1 MNSFC
6 YLITASEKSDVS
18 LHNAF
23 KICPI
28 NPPTFQKAANPVAF
42 SAGTWYNNSNKN
54 PGKIAETSRGENMKH
69 KPLPIGVEDFKRL
82 VDNGYYFID
91 KTLMIKE
98 LLENKE
104 TVNLFTRP
112 RRFGKTL
119 NMSMLQRFFEA
130 TEKSNAYLFDGL
142 KIAAYPEYMAYQGQ
156 YPVIS
161 ISLKSMKQKNF
172 TLAFETYKYLIK
184 SEYSRHKD
192 FIFSK
197 NILDEEE
204 KARYLSFIQVDA
216 TETMYNQAIGFLSNC
231 LKKAYQQNVIILIDE
246 YDVPLENAYHEGFY
260 DDMTNLI
267 RSCFESAL
275 KTNPSLE
282 FAVLTGCLR
291 VSRESIFTGLNNLK
305 TYSITKNKFSQYFG
319 FTQEEMQE
327 ILQTFSL
334 EQYAG
339 TIAKWYDGYRFGLTE
354 IYNPWSVLNCI
365 DSYLQ
370 NDMVACE
377 PYWSNT
383 SSNRIVKRLIE
394 ESNERTKSMV
404 EELINGTPIHT
415 QIFEDVTYGTIDVN
429 QDYIWSFLLFTGYL
443 KIISCE
449 TIGDETYYDMVI
461 PNVEIKS
468 IYKNTIRSWF
478 IDHLNRDSRTDILE
492 SVIHADAEKLEDLL
506 CTWLTNTISCFDEQE
521 NYYHGFVT
529 GLVSGFNGYM
539 VVSNRESG
547 NGRFDLVI
555 KQRSRWHHA
564 AILEFKVVE
573 KYNQMT
579 KACEDALR
587 QIEEKDYEASLRD
600 EQYENIAKLG
610 ICFCQKRC
618 RVKSGGVDHFE
629 Y

>member
-1 MNSFC
+1 
-6 YLITASEKSDVS
+6 
-18 LHNAF
+18 
-23 KICPI
+23 
-28 NPPTFQKAANPVAF
+28 
-42 SAGTWYNNSNKN
+42 
-54 PGKIAETSRGENMKH
+54 MKH

-82 VDNGYYFID
+82 VDNGYYFVD

-161 ISLKSMKQKNF
+161 ISLKSMKRASYQEAYFEYVKLLSDEFERHEIILQSDAVSEEDKLEFQK
-172 TLAFETYKYLIK
+172 IK
-184 SEYSRHKD
+184 KRIAEPKEYNSAVKLL
-192 FIFSK
+192 SK
-197 NILDEEE
+197 
-204 KARYLSFIQVDA
+204 
-216 TETMYNQAIGFLSNC
+216 C
-231 LKKAYQQNVIILIDE
+231 LQKVYQKNVIILIDE

-327 ILQTFSL
+327 ILQNFSL
-334 EQYAG
+334 EQYAE

-449 TIGDETYYDMVI
+449 TVGDETYYDMVI

-478 IDHLNRDSRTDILE
+478 IDHVNRDSRTDILE

-529 GLVSGFNGYM
+529 GLVSGFSGYM

-547 NGRFDLVI
+547 NGRFDLVV

-579 KACEDALR
+579 KACEDALK

-618 RVKSGGVDHFE
+618 RIKSGGVDHFE

>member
-1 MNSFC
+1 
-6 YLITASEKSDVS
+6 
-18 LHNAF
+18 
-23 KICPI
+23 
-28 NPPTFQKAANPVAF
+28 
-42 SAGTWYNNSNKN
+42 
-54 PGKIAETSRGENMKH
+54 MKH

-161 ISLKSMKQKNF
+161 ISLKSMKRASYQEAYFEYVKLLSDEFERHEIILQSDAVSEEDKLEFQK
-172 TLAFETYKYLIK
+172 IK
-184 SEYSRHKD
+184 KRIAEPKEYNSAVKLL
-192 FIFSK
+192 SK
-197 NILDEEE
+197 
-204 KARYLSFIQVDA
+204 
-216 TETMYNQAIGFLSNC
+216 C
-231 LKKAYQQNVIILIDE
+231 LQKVYQKNVIILIDE

-319 FTQEEMQE
+319 FTQAEMQE

-334 EQYAG
+334 EQYAE

-394 ESNERTKSMV
+394 EANERTKSTV

-449 TIGDETYYDMVI
+449 TVGDETYYDMVI

-478 IDHLNRDSRTDILE
+478 IDHINRDSRTDILE
-492 SVIHADAEKLEDLL
+492 SIIHADAEKLEDLL

-529 GLVSGFNGYM
+529 GLVSGFSGYM

-547 NGRFDLVI
+547 NGRFDLVV

-610 ICFCQKRC
+610 ICFCRKRC
-618 RVKSGGVDHFE
+618 RVKSGGVDHFD

>member
-1 MNSFC
+1 MPYQS
-6 YLITASEKSDVS
+6 
-18 LHNAF
+18 
-23 KICPI
+23 PI
-28 NPPTFQKAANPVAF
+28 FQKAANPVAF
-42 SAGTWYNNSNKN
+42 SAGTWYNNNNKN
-54 PGKIAETSRGENMKH
+54 SDKIAETSRGENMKH

-82 VDNGYYFID
+82 VDNEYYFVD

-142 KIAAYPEYMAYQGQ
+142 KIAAYPKYMAYQGR

-161 ISLKSMKQKNF
+161 VSLKSMKQKNF

-197 NILDEEE
+197 NVLDEEE

-319 FTQEEMQE
+319 FTQEEMKE
-327 ILQTFSL
+327 ILQAFSL

-478 IDHLNRDSRTDILE
+478 IDHINRDSRTDILE

-547 NGRFDLVI
+547 NGRFDLVV

>member
-1 MNSFC
+1 
-6 YLITASEKSDVS
+6 
-18 LHNAF
+18 
-23 KICPI
+23 
-28 NPPTFQKAANPVAF
+28 
-42 SAGTWYNNSNKN
+42 
-54 PGKIAETSRGENMKH
+54 MKH

-82 VDNGYYFID
+82 VDNGYYFVD

-161 ISLKSMKQKNF
+161 VSLKSMKQKNF

-192 FIFSK
+192 FIFSR
-197 NILDEEE
+197 NVLDEEE

-319 FTQEEMQE
+319 FTQEEMKE
-327 ILQTFSL
+327 ILQNFSL
-334 EQYAG
+334 EQYAE

-443 KIISCE
+443 KIISCK
-449 TIGDETYYDMVI
+449 TVGDETYYDMVI

-478 IDHLNRDSRTDILE
+478 IDHINRDSRTDILE

-529 GLVSGFNGYM
+529 GLVSGFSGYM
-539 VVSNRESG
+539 VVSNRESD
-547 NGRFDLVI
+547 NGRFDLVV

>member
-1 MNSFC
+1 
-6 YLITASEKSDVS
+6 
-18 LHNAF
+18 
-23 KICPI
+23 
-28 NPPTFQKAANPVAF
+28 
-42 SAGTWYNNSNKN
+42 
-54 PGKIAETSRGENMKH
+54 MKH

-82 VDNGYYFID
+82 VDNEYYFID

-161 ISLKSMKQKNF
+161 ISLKSMKQASYTDAFYMYKN
-172 TLAFETYKYLIK
+172 LIAK
-184 SEYSRHKD
+184 EYEKHK
-192 FIFSK
+192 IILES
-197 NILDEEE
+197 NQILDSE
-204 KARYLSFIQVDA
+204 KEVFQNIMEQRADQNVYLNSIR
-216 TETMYNQAIGFLSNC
+216 TLSDI
-231 LKKAYQQNVIILIDE
+231 LAKYYEKNVIILIDE

-404 EELINGTPIHT
+404 EELINGTPIQT

-478 IDHLNRDSRTDILE
+478 IDHVNRDSRTDILE

-547 NGRFDLVI
+547 NGRFDLVV

>member
-1 MNSFC
+1 MPYQS
-6 YLITASEKSDVS
+6 
-18 LHNAF
+18 
-23 KICPI
+23 
-28 NPPTFQKAANPVAF
+28 PTFKKAANPVAF
-42 SAGTWYNNSNKN
+42 SAGTWYNNNNKDS
-54 PGKIAETSRGENMKH
+54 GKIAETSRGENMKH

-82 VDNGYYFID
+82 VDNGYYFVD

-161 ISLKSMKQKNF
+161 ISLKSMKRASYQEAYFEYVKLLSDEFERHEIILQSDAVSEEDKLEFQK
-172 TLAFETYKYLIK
+172 IK
-184 SEYSRHKD
+184 KRIAEPKEYNSAVKLL
-192 FIFSK
+192 SK
-197 NILDEEE
+197 
-204 KARYLSFIQVDA
+204 
-216 TETMYNQAIGFLSNC
+216 C
-231 LKKAYQQNVIILIDE
+231 LQKVYQKNVIILIDE

-327 ILQTFSL
+327 ILQNFSL
-334 EQYAG
+334 EQYAE

-449 TIGDETYYDMVI
+449 TVGDETYYDMVI

-478 IDHLNRDSRTDILE
+478 IDHINRDSRTDILE

-529 GLVSGFNGYM
+529 GLVSGFSGYM

-547 NGRFDLVI
+547 NGRFDLVV

-618 RVKSGGVDHFE
+618 RVRSGGVDHFE

>member
-1 MNSFC
+1 M
-6 YLITASEKSDVS
+6 
-18 LHNAF
+18 
-23 KICPI
+23 
-28 NPPTFQKAANPVAF
+28 QKQ
-42 SAGTWYNNSNKN
+42 
-54 PGKIAETSRGENMKH
+54 AEVRNVKH

-82 VDNGYYFID
+82 VDNGYYFVD

-104 TVNLFTRP
+104 SVNLFTRP

-130 TEKSNAYLFDGL
+130 TENSNAYLFDGL

-161 ISLKSMKQKNF
+161 VSLKSMKQKNF

-197 NILDEEE
+197 NVLDEEE
-204 KARYLSFIQVDA
+204 KARYLSFIHVDA

-334 EQYAG
+334 EQYAE

-449 TIGDETYYDMVI
+449 TVGDETYYDMVI

-478 IDHLNRDSRTDILE
+478 IDHINRDSRTDILE

-529 GLVSGFNGYM
+529 GLVSGFSGYM

-547 NGRFDLVI
+547 NGRFDLVV

-579 KACEDALR
+579 KACEDALN

>member
-1 MNSFC
+1 MPYQS
-6 YLITASEKSDVS
+6 
-18 LHNAF
+18 
-23 KICPI
+23 
-28 NPPTFQKAANPVAF
+28 PTFKKAANPVAF
-42 SAGTWYNNSNKN
+42 SAGTWYNNNNKN

-82 VDNGYYFID
+82 VDNEYYFVD

-104 TVNLFTRP
+104 SVNLFTRP

-161 ISLKSMKQKNF
+161 ISLKSMKQASYTNAFYMYKNLIAKEYEKHKIILESNQILDSEKEVF
-172 TLAFETYKYLIK
+172 QNIMEQRADQNVYLNSIRTLSDILAKYY
-184 SEYSRHKD
+184 E
-192 FIFSK
+192 K
-197 NILDEEE
+197 NI
-204 KARYLSFIQVDA
+204 
-216 TETMYNQAIGFLSNC
+216 
-231 LKKAYQQNVIILIDE
+231 IILIDE

-319 FTQEEMQE
+319 FTQEEMKE
-327 ILQTFSL
+327 ILQAFSL

-478 IDHLNRDSRTDILE
+478 IDHVNRDSRTDILE

-579 KACEDALR
+579 KACEDALK

>member
-1 MNSFC
+1 
-6 YLITASEKSDVS
+6 
-18 LHNAF
+18 
-23 KICPI
+23 
-28 NPPTFQKAANPVAF
+28 
-42 SAGTWYNNSNKN
+42 
-54 PGKIAETSRGENMKH
+54 MKH

-82 VDNGYYFID
+82 VDNGYYFVD

-161 ISLKSMKQKNF
+161 ISLKSMKQASYTNAFYMYKN
-172 TLAFETYKYLIK
+172 LIAK
-184 SEYSRHKD
+184 EYEKHK
-192 FIFSK
+192 IILES
-197 NILDEEE
+197 NQILDSE
-204 KARYLSFIQVDA
+204 KEVFQNIMEQRADQNVYLNSIR
-216 TETMYNQAIGFLSNC
+216 TLSDI
-231 LKKAYQQNVIILIDE
+231 LAKYYEKNVIILIDE

-319 FTQEEMQE
+319 FTQAEMQE
-327 ILQTFSL
+327 ILQNFSL

-449 TIGDETYYDMVI
+449 TFGDETYYDMVI

-478 IDHLNRDSRTDILE
+478 IDHINRDSRTDILE

-529 GLVSGFNGYM
+529 GLVSGFSGYM

-547 NGRFDLVI
+547 NGRFDLVV

-579 KACEDALR
+579 KACEDALK

>member
-1 MNSFC
+1 MPYQS
-6 YLITASEKSDVS
+6 
-18 LHNAF
+18 
-23 KICPI
+23 
-28 NPPTFQKAANPVAF
+28 PTFKKAANPVAF
-42 SAGTWYNNSNKN
+42 SARTWYNNNNKDS
-54 PGKIAETSRGENMKH
+54 GKIAETSRGENMKH

-82 VDNGYYFID
+82 VDNGYYFVD

-98 LLENKE
+98 LLENKG

-161 ISLKSMKQKNF
+161 VSLKSMKQASYTNAFYMYKN
-172 TLAFETYKYLIK
+172 LIAK
-184 SEYSRHKD
+184 EYEKHK
-192 FIFSK
+192 IILES
-197 NILDEEE
+197 NQILDSE
-204 KARYLSFIQVDA
+204 KEVFQNIMEQRADQNVYLNSIR
-216 TETMYNQAIGFLSNC
+216 TLSDI
-231 LKKAYQQNVIILIDE
+231 LAKYYEKNVIILIDE

-319 FTQEEMQE
+319 FTQEEMKG

-449 TIGDETYYDMVI
+449 TVGDETYYDMVI

-478 IDHLNRDSRTDILE
+478 IDHINRDSRTDILE

-547 NGRFDLVI
+547 NGRFDLVV

-600 EQYENIAKLG
+600 ERYENIAKLG

>member
-1 MNSFC
+1 
-6 YLITASEKSDVS
+6 
-18 LHNAF
+18 
-23 KICPI
+23 
-28 NPPTFQKAANPVAF
+28 
-42 SAGTWYNNSNKN
+42 
-54 PGKIAETSRGENMKH
+54 MKH

-82 VDNGYYFID
+82 VDNEYYFVD

-161 ISLKSMKQKNF
+161 ISLKSMKRASYQEAYFEYVKLLSDEFERHEIILQSDAVSEEDKLEFQK
-172 TLAFETYKYLIK
+172 IK
-184 SEYSRHKD
+184 RRIAEPKEYNSAVKLL
-192 FIFSK
+192 SK
-197 NILDEEE
+197 
-204 KARYLSFIQVDA
+204 
-216 TETMYNQAIGFLSNC
+216 C
-231 LKKAYQQNVIILIDE
+231 LQKVYQKNVIILIDE

-319 FTQEEMQE
+319 FTQEEMKE
-327 ILQTFSL
+327 ILQAFSL
-334 EQYAG
+334 EQYAE

-383 SSNRIVKRLIE
+383 SSNQIVKRLIE

-478 IDHLNRDSRTDILE
+478 IDHINRDSRTDILE

-547 NGRFDLVI
+547 NGRFDLVV

-618 RVKSGGVDHFE
+618 RVKSGGVDHFD

>member
-1 MNSFC
+1 
-6 YLITASEKSDVS
+6 
-18 LHNAF
+18 
-23 KICPI
+23 
-28 NPPTFQKAANPVAF
+28 
-42 SAGTWYNNSNKN
+42 
-54 PGKIAETSRGENMKH
+54 MKH

-82 VDNGYYFID
+82 VDNEYYFID

-104 TVNLFTRP
+104 SVNLFTRP

-142 KIAAYPEYMAYQGQ
+142 KIAAYPKYMAYQGR

-161 ISLKSMKQKNF
+161 VSLKSMKQKNF

-197 NILDEEE
+197 NVLDEEE

-305 TYSITKNKFSQYFG
+305 TNSITKNKFSQYFG

-339 TIAKWYDGYRFGLTE
+339 TIEKWYDGYRFGLTE

-449 TIGDETYYDMVI
+449 TVGDETYYDMVI

-478 IDHLNRDSRTDILE
+478 IDHINRDSRTDILE

-529 GLVSGFNGYM
+529 GLVSGFSGYM

-547 NGRFDLVI
+547 NGRFDLVV

>member
-1 MNSFC
+1 M
-6 YLITASEKSDVS
+6 
-18 LHNAF
+18 
-23 KICPI
+23 
-28 NPPTFQKAANPVAF
+28 NPVAF
-42 SAGTWYNNSNKN
+42 SAGTWYNNNNKDS
-54 PGKIAETSRGENMKH
+54 GKIAETSRGENMKH

-82 VDNGYYFID
+82 VDNGYYFVD

-104 TVNLFTRP
+104 AVNLFTRP

-161 ISLKSMKQKNF
+161 ISLKSMKRASYQEAYFEYVKLLSDEFERHETILQSDAVSEEDKLEFQK
-172 TLAFETYKYLIK
+172 IK
-184 SEYSRHKD
+184 KRIAEPKEYNSAVKLL
-192 FIFSK
+192 SK
-197 NILDEEE
+197 
-204 KARYLSFIQVDA
+204 
-216 TETMYNQAIGFLSNC
+216 C
-231 LKKAYQQNVIILIDE
+231 LQKVCQKNVIILIDE

-305 TYSITKNKFSQYFG
+305 TYSITKNKFSRYFG
-319 FTQEEMQE
+319 FTQEEMKE

-449 TIGDETYYDMVI
+449 TVGDETYYDMVI

-478 IDHLNRDSRTDILE
+478 IDHINRDSRTDILE

-529 GLVSGFNGYM
+529 GLVSGFSGYM

-547 NGRFDLVI
+547 NGRFDLVV

-579 KACEDALR
+579 KACEDALK

>member
-1 MNSFC
+1 M
-6 YLITASEKSDVS
+6 LEI
-18 LHNAF
+18 
-23 KICPI
+23 I
-28 NPPTFQKAANPVAF
+28 NPPHSKKPQIQLLFPQEHGIITITRIPVKLQKQ
-42 SAGTWYNNSNKN
+42 
-54 PGKIAETSRGENMKH
+54 AEVRNVKH

-130 TEKSNAYLFDGL
+130 TEKSNAYLFGDL

-161 ISLKSMKQKNF
+161 ISLKSMKQASYTNAFYMYKN
-172 TLAFETYKYLIK
+172 LIAK
-184 SEYSRHKD
+184 EYEKHK
-192 FIFSK
+192 IILES
-197 NILDEEE
+197 NQILDSE
-204 KARYLSFIQVDA
+204 KEVFQNIMEQRADQNVYLNSIR
-216 TETMYNQAIGFLSNC
+216 TLSDI
-231 LKKAYQQNVIILIDE
+231 LAKYYKKNVIILIDE
-246 YDVPLENAYHEGFY
+246 YDIPLENAYHEGFY

-319 FTQEEMQE
+319 FTQEEMKG

-478 IDHLNRDSRTDILE
+478 IDHVNRDSRTDILE

-529 GLVSGFNGYM
+529 GLVSGFSGYM

-579 KACEDALR
+579 KACEDALK

>member
-1 MNSFC
+1 
-6 YLITASEKSDVS
+6 
-18 LHNAF
+18 
-23 KICPI
+23 
-28 NPPTFQKAANPVAF
+28 
-42 SAGTWYNNSNKN
+42 
-54 PGKIAETSRGENMKH
+54 MKH

-82 VDNGYYFID
+82 VDNEYYFVD

-142 KIAAYPEYMAYQGQ
+142 KIAAYPEYMTYQGQ

-161 ISLKSMKQKNF
+161 ISLKSMKRASYQEAYFEYVKLLSDEFERHETILQSDLVSEEDKLEFQK
-172 TLAFETYKYLIK
+172 IK
-184 SEYSRHKD
+184 RRIAEPKEYNSAVKLL
-192 FIFSK
+192 SK
-197 NILDEEE
+197 
-204 KARYLSFIQVDA
+204 
-216 TETMYNQAIGFLSNC
+216 C
-231 LKKAYQQNVIILIDE
+231 LQKVYQKNVIILIDE

-319 FTQEEMQE
+319 FTQGEMKE

-383 SSNRIVKRLIE
+383 SSNRIVRRLIE

-478 IDHLNRDSRTDILE
+478 IDHVNRDSRTDILE

-547 NGRFDLVI
+547 NGRFDLVV

-579 KACEDALR
+579 KACEDALK

-618 RVKSGGVDHFE
+618 RVKSGGVDHFD

>member
-1 MNSFC
+1 
-6 YLITASEKSDVS
+6 
-18 LHNAF
+18 
-23 KICPI
+23 
-28 NPPTFQKAANPVAF
+28 
-42 SAGTWYNNSNKN
+42 
-54 PGKIAETSRGENMKH
+54 MKH

-82 VDNGYYFID
+82 VDNEYYFID

-161 ISLKSMKQKNF
+161 ISLKSMKRASYQEAYFEYVKLLSDEFERHEIILQSDAVSEEDKLEFQK
-172 TLAFETYKYLIK
+172 IK
-184 SEYSRHKD
+184 KRIAEPKEYNSAVKLL
-192 FIFSK
+192 SK
-197 NILDEEE
+197 
-204 KARYLSFIQVDA
+204 
-216 TETMYNQAIGFLSNC
+216 C
-231 LKKAYQQNVIILIDE
+231 LQKVYQKNVIILIDE

-449 TIGDETYYDMVI
+449 TVGDETYYDMVI

-478 IDHLNRDSRTDILE
+478 IDHINRDNRTDILE

-547 NGRFDLVI
+547 NGRFDLVV

-618 RVKSGGVDHFE
+618 RVKSGGVDHFD

>member
-1 MNSFC
+1 
-6 YLITASEKSDVS
+6 
-18 LHNAF
+18 
-23 KICPI
+23 
-28 NPPTFQKAANPVAF
+28 
-42 SAGTWYNNSNKN
+42 
-54 PGKIAETSRGENMKH
+54 MKH

-82 VDNGYYFID
+82 VDNGYYFVD

-142 KIAAYPEYMAYQGQ
+142 KIAAYPEYMVYQGQ

-161 ISLKSMKQKNF
+161 ISLKSMKRASYQEAYFEYVKLLSDEFERHETILQSDAVSEEDKLEFQK
-172 TLAFETYKYLIK
+172 IK
-184 SEYSRHKD
+184 RRIAEPKEYNSAVKLL
-192 FIFSK
+192 SK
-197 NILDEEE
+197 
-204 KARYLSFIQVDA
+204 
-216 TETMYNQAIGFLSNC
+216 C
-231 LKKAYQQNVIILIDE
+231 LQKVYQKNVIILIDE

-319 FTQEEMQE
+319 FTQEEMKE
-327 ILQTFSL
+327 ILQAFSL

-339 TIAKWYDGYRFGLTE
+339 TIANWYDGYRFGLTE

-478 IDHLNRDSRTDILE
+478 IDHVNRDSRTDILE

-529 GLVSGFNGYM
+529 GLVSGFSGYM

-573 KYNQMT
+573 KYNQMI

-618 RVKSGGVDHFE
+618 RVKSGGVDHFD

>member
-1 MNSFC
+1 MP
-6 YLITASEKSDVS
+6 YL
-18 LHNAF
+18 F
-23 KICPI
+23 
-28 NPPTFQKAANPVAF
+28 PPTFKKAANPVAF
-42 SAGTWYNNSNKN
+42 SAGTWYNNNNKN

-82 VDNGYYFID
+82 VDNGYYFVD

-130 TEKSNAYLFDGL
+130 TEKSNAYLFDSL
-142 KIAAYPEYMAYQGQ
+142 KIAAYPEYMAYQGK

-161 ISLKSMKQKNF
+161 VSLKSMKQASYTDAFYMYKN
-172 TLAFETYKYLIK
+172 LIAK
-184 SEYSRHKD
+184 EYEKHK
-192 FIFSK
+192 IILES
-197 NILDEEE
+197 NQILDSE
-204 KARYLSFIQVDA
+204 KEIFRNIMEQRADQNVYLNSIR
-216 TETMYNQAIGFLSNC
+216 TLSDI
-231 LKKAYQQNVIILIDE
+231 LAKYYKKNVIILIDE

-319 FTQEEMQE
+319 FTQEEMKG

-334 EQYAG
+334 EQYAE

-449 TIGDETYYDMVI
+449 TVGDETYYDMVI

-478 IDHLNRDSRTDILE
+478 IDHINRDSRTDILE

-529 GLVSGFNGYM
+529 GLVSGFSGYM

-547 NGRFDLVI
+547 NGRFDLVV

-618 RVKSGGVDHFE
+618 RVKSGGVDHFD

>member
-1 MNSFC
+1 
-6 YLITASEKSDVS
+6 
-18 LHNAF
+18 
-23 KICPI
+23 
-28 NPPTFQKAANPVAF
+28 
-42 SAGTWYNNSNKN
+42 
-54 PGKIAETSRGENMKH
+54 MKH

-82 VDNGYYFID
+82 VDNEYYFVD

-161 ISLKSMKQKNF
+161 ISLKSMKRASYQEAYFEYVKLLSDEFERHETILQSDAVSEEDKLEFQK
-172 TLAFETYKYLIK
+172 IK
-184 SEYSRHKD
+184 KRIAEPKEYNSAVKLL
-192 FIFSK
+192 SK
-197 NILDEEE
+197 
-204 KARYLSFIQVDA
+204 
-216 TETMYNQAIGFLSNC
+216 C
-231 LKKAYQQNVIILIDE
+231 LQKVYQKNVIILIDE

-327 ILQTFSL
+327 ILQNFSL
-334 EQYAG
+334 EQYAE

-478 IDHLNRDSRTDILE
+478 IDHLNRDSRTEILE

-529 GLVSGFNGYM
+529 GLVSGFSGYM

-547 NGRFDLVI
+547 NGRFDLVV

-579 KACEDALR
+579 KACEDALK

-618 RVKSGGVDHFE
+618 RVKSGGVDHFD

>member
-1 MNSFC
+1 MPYQS
-6 YLITASEKSDVS
+6 
-18 LHNAF
+18 
-23 KICPI
+23 
-28 NPPTFQKAANPVAF
+28 PTFKKAANPVAF
-42 SAGTWYNNSNKN
+42 SAGTWYNNNNKDS
-54 PGKIAETSRGENMKH
+54 GKIAETSRGENMKH

-82 VDNGYYFID
+82 VDNGYYFVD

-130 TEKSNAYLFDGL
+130 TEKSNVYLFDGL

-161 ISLKSMKQKNF
+161 VSLKSMKQASYTDAFYMYKN
-172 TLAFETYKYLIK
+172 LIAK
-184 SEYSRHKD
+184 EYEKHK
-192 FIFSK
+192 IILES
-197 NILDEEE
+197 NQILDSE
-204 KARYLSFIQVDA
+204 KEVFQNIMEQRADQNVYLNSIR
-216 TETMYNQAIGFLSNC
+216 TLSDI
-231 LKKAYQQNVIILIDE
+231 LAKYYEKNVIILIDE

-327 ILQTFSL
+327 ILQNFSL
-334 EQYAG
+334 EQYAE

-449 TIGDETYYDMVI
+449 TVGDETYYDMVI

-478 IDHLNRDSRTDILE
+478 IDHINRDSRTDILE

-529 GLVSGFNGYM
+529 GLVSGFSGYM

-547 NGRFDLVI
+547 NGRFDLVV

-618 RVKSGGVDHFE
+618 RVRSGGVDHFE

>member
-1 MNSFC
+1 
-6 YLITASEKSDVS
+6 
-18 LHNAF
+18 
-23 KICPI
+23 
-28 NPPTFQKAANPVAF
+28 
-42 SAGTWYNNSNKN
+42 
-54 PGKIAETSRGENMKH
+54 MKH

-82 VDNGYYFID
+82 VDNGYYFVD

-104 TVNLFTRP
+104 SVNLFTRP

-161 ISLKSMKQKNF
+161 ISLKSMKQASYTNAFYMYKN
-172 TLAFETYKYLIK
+172 LIAK
-184 SEYSRHKD
+184 EYEKHK
-192 FIFSK
+192 IILES
-197 NILDEEE
+197 NQILDSE
-204 KARYLSFIQVDA
+204 KEVFQNIMEQRADQNVYLNSIR
-216 TETMYNQAIGFLSNC
+216 TLSDI
-231 LKKAYQQNVIILIDE
+231 LAKYYEKNVIILIDE

-449 TIGDETYYDMVI
+449 TVGDETYYDMVI

-478 IDHLNRDSRTDILE
+478 IDHINRDSRTDILE

-547 NGRFDLVI
+547 NGRFDLVV

>member
-1 MNSFC
+1 
-6 YLITASEKSDVS
+6 
-18 LHNAF
+18 
-23 KICPI
+23 
-28 NPPTFQKAANPVAF
+28 
-42 SAGTWYNNSNKN
+42 
-54 PGKIAETSRGENMKH
+54 MKH

-82 VDNGYYFID
+82 VDNGYYFVD

-104 TVNLFTRP
+104 SVNLFTRP

-130 TEKSNAYLFDGL
+130 TENSNAYLFDGL

-161 ISLKSMKQKNF
+161 VSLKSMKQKNF

-197 NILDEEE
+197 NVLDEEE
-204 KARYLSFIQVDA
+204 KARYLSFIHVDA

-334 EQYAG
+334 EQYAE
-339 TIAKWYDGYRFGLTE
+339 TIAQWYDGYRFGLTE

-449 TIGDETYYDMVI
+449 TVGDETYYDMVI

-478 IDHLNRDSRTDILE
+478 IDHINRDSRTDILE

-547 NGRFDLVI
+547 NGRFDLVV

>member
-1 MNSFC
+1 MPYQS
-6 YLITASEKSDVS
+6 
-18 LHNAF
+18 
-23 KICPI
+23 
-28 NPPTFQKAANPVAF
+28 PTFKKAANPVAF
-42 SAGTWYNNSNKN
+42 SAGTWYNNNNKN

-82 VDNGYYFID
+82 VDNGYYFVD

-161 ISLKSMKQKNF
+161 ISLKSMKQASYTDAFYMYKNLIAKEYEKHKIILESNQILESEKEIF
-172 TLAFETYKYLIK
+172 RNIMEQRADQNVYLNSIRTLSDILAKY
-184 SEYSRHKD
+184 Y
-192 FIFSK
+192 
-197 NILDEEE
+197 E
-204 KARYLSFIQVDA
+204 K
-216 TETMYNQAIGFLSNC
+216 
-231 LKKAYQQNVIILIDE
+231 NVIILIDE

-260 DDMTNLI
+260 DDMTHLI

-319 FTQEEMQE
+319 FTQEEMKE

-478 IDHLNRDSRTDILE
+478 IDHINRDSRTDILE

-547 NGRFDLVI
+547 NGRFDLVV

-579 KACEDALR
+579 KACEDALK

>member
-1 MNSFC
+1 
-6 YLITASEKSDVS
+6 
-18 LHNAF
+18 
-23 KICPI
+23 
-28 NPPTFQKAANPVAF
+28 
-42 SAGTWYNNSNKN
+42 
-54 PGKIAETSRGENMKH
+54 MKH

-82 VDNGYYFID
+82 VDNGYYFVD

-156 YPVIS
+156 YPVIG
-161 ISLKSMKQKNF
+161 ISLKSMKQASYTDAFYMYKN
-172 TLAFETYKYLIK
+172 LIAK
-184 SEYSRHKD
+184 EYEKHK
-192 FIFSK
+192 IILESNK
-197 NILDEEE
+197 ILDSE
-204 KARYLSFIQVDA
+204 KEVFQNIMEQRADQNVYLNSIR
-216 TETMYNQAIGFLSNC
+216 TLSDI
-231 LKKAYQQNVIILIDE
+231 LAKYYEKNVIILIDE

-319 FTQEEMQE
+319 FTQAEMQE

-449 TIGDETYYDMVI
+449 TVGDETYYDMVI

-478 IDHLNRDSRTDILE
+478 IDHVNRDSRTDILE

-529 GLVSGFNGYM
+529 GLVSGFSGYM

-547 NGRFDLVI
+547 NGRFDLVV

>member
-1 MNSFC
+1 MPYQS
-6 YLITASEKSDVS
+6 
-18 LHNAF
+18 
-23 KICPI
+23 
-28 NPPTFQKAANPVAF
+28 PTFKKAANPVAF
-42 SAGTWYNNSNKN
+42 SAGTWYNNNNKN
-54 PGKIAETSRGENMKH
+54 PGKITETSRGENMKH

-82 VDNGYYFID
+82 VDNGYYFVD

-161 ISLKSMKQKNF
+161 ISLKSMKQASYTDAFYMYKN
-172 TLAFETYKYLIK
+172 LIAK
-184 SEYSRHKD
+184 EYEKHK
-192 FIFSK
+192 IILESNK
-197 NILDEEE
+197 ILDSE
-204 KARYLSFIQVDA
+204 KEVFQNIMEQRADQNVYLNSIR
-216 TETMYNQAIGFLSNC
+216 TLSDI
-231 LKKAYQQNVIILIDE
+231 LAKYYEKNVIILIDE

-275 KTNPSLE
+275 KTNPLLE

-319 FTQEEMQE
+319 FTQAEMQE

-334 EQYAG
+334 EHYAG

-449 TIGDETYYDMVI
+449 TVGDETYYDMVI

-478 IDHLNRDSRTDILE
+478 IDHINRDSRTDILE

-547 NGRFDLVI
+547 NGRFDLVV

>member
-1 MNSFC
+1 
-6 YLITASEKSDVS
+6 
-18 LHNAF
+18 
-23 KICPI
+23 
-28 NPPTFQKAANPVAF
+28 
-42 SAGTWYNNSNKN
+42 
-54 PGKIAETSRGENMKH
+54 MKH

-161 ISLKSMKQKNF
+161 ISLKSMKRASYQEAYFEYVKLLSDEFERHEIILQSDAVSEEDKLEFQK
-172 TLAFETYKYLIK
+172 IK
-184 SEYSRHKD
+184 KRIAEPKEYNSAVKLL
-192 FIFSK
+192 SK
-197 NILDEEE
+197 
-204 KARYLSFIQVDA
+204 
-216 TETMYNQAIGFLSNC
+216 C
-231 LKKAYQQNVIILIDE
+231 LQKVYQKNVIILIDE

-319 FTQEEMQE
+319 FTQAEMQE

-334 EQYAG
+334 EQYAE

-394 ESNERTKSMV
+394 ESNERTKSTV

-449 TIGDETYYDMVI
+449 TFGDETYYDMVI

-478 IDHLNRDSRTDILE
+478 IDHINRDSRTDILE
-492 SVIHADAEKLEDLL
+492 SIIHADAEKLEDLL

-547 NGRFDLVI
+547 NGRFDLVV

-610 ICFCQKRC
+610 ICFCRKRC
-618 RVKSGGVDHFE
+618 RVKSGGVDHFD

>member
-1 MNSFC
+1 
-6 YLITASEKSDVS
+6 
-18 LHNAF
+18 
-23 KICPI
+23 
-28 NPPTFQKAANPVAF
+28 
-42 SAGTWYNNSNKN
+42 
-54 PGKIAETSRGENMKH
+54 MKH

-82 VDNGYYFID
+82 VDNGYYFVD

-142 KIAAYPEYMAYQGQ
+142 KIAAYPEYMVYQGQ

-161 ISLKSMKQKNF
+161 ISLKSMKRASYQEAYFEYVKLLSDEFERHETILQSDAVSEEDKLEFQK
-172 TLAFETYKYLIK
+172 IK
-184 SEYSRHKD
+184 RRIAEPKEYNSAVKLL
-192 FIFSK
+192 SK
-197 NILDEEE
+197 
-204 KARYLSFIQVDA
+204 
-216 TETMYNQAIGFLSNC
+216 C
-231 LKKAYQQNVIILIDE
+231 LQKVYQKNVIILIDE

-319 FTQEEMQE
+319 FTQEEMKE
-327 ILQTFSL
+327 ILQAFSL

-339 TIAKWYDGYRFGLTE
+339 TIANWYDGYRFGLTE

-478 IDHLNRDSRTDILE
+478 IDHINRDSRTNILE

-547 NGRFDLVI
+547 NGRFDLVV

-579 KACEDALR
+579 KACEDALK

-618 RVKSGGVDHFE
+618 RVKSGGVDHFD

>member
-1 MNSFC
+1 
-6 YLITASEKSDVS
+6 
-18 LHNAF
+18 
-23 KICPI
+23 
-28 NPPTFQKAANPVAF
+28 
-42 SAGTWYNNSNKN
+42 
-54 PGKIAETSRGENMKH
+54 MKH

-82 VDNGYYFID
+82 VDNEYYFVD

-119 NMSMLQRFFEA
+119 NMSMLQRFFEE

-161 ISLKSMKQKNF
+161 ISLKSMKRASYQEAYFEYVKLLSDEFERHEIILQSDLVSEEDKLEFQK
-172 TLAFETYKYLIK
+172 IK
-184 SEYSRHKD
+184 KRIAEPKEYNSAVKLL
-192 FIFSK
+192 SK
-197 NILDEEE
+197 
-204 KARYLSFIQVDA
+204 
-216 TETMYNQAIGFLSNC
+216 C
-231 LKKAYQQNVIILIDE
+231 LQKVYQKNVIILIDE

-319 FTQEEMQE
+319 FTQEEMKG

-478 IDHLNRDSRTDILE
+478 IDHLNRDSRTEILE

-547 NGRFDLVI
+547 NGRFDLVV

-618 RVKSGGVDHFE
+618 RVKSGGVDHFD

>member
-1 MNSFC
+1 
-6 YLITASEKSDVS
+6 
-18 LHNAF
+18 
-23 KICPI
+23 
-28 NPPTFQKAANPVAF
+28 
-42 SAGTWYNNSNKN
+42 
-54 PGKIAETSRGENMKH
+54 MKH

-82 VDNGYYFID
+82 VDNGYYFVD

-142 KIAAYPEYMAYQGQ
+142 KIAAYPEHMAYQGK

-192 FIFSK
+192 FIFSR
-197 NILDEEE
+197 NVLDEEE
-204 KARYLSFIQVDA
+204 KARYLSFIHVDA

-478 IDHLNRDSRTDILE
+478 IDHINRDSRTDILE

-547 NGRFDLVI
+547 NGRFDLVV

-579 KACEDALR
+579 KACEDALN

-618 RVKSGGVDHFE
+618 RVRSGGVDHFE

>member
-1 MNSFC
+1 MPYQS
-6 YLITASEKSDVS
+6 
-18 LHNAF
+18 
-23 KICPI
+23 
-28 NPPTFQKAANPVAF
+28 PTFKKAANPVAF
-42 SAGTWYNNSNKN
+42 SAGTWYNNNNKN
-54 PGKIAETSRGENMKH
+54 PGKITETSRGENMKH

-82 VDNGYYFID
+82 VDNGYYFVD

-98 LLENKE
+98 LLEDKE

-161 ISLKSMKQKNF
+161 ISLKSMKQASYTDAFYMYKN
-172 TLAFETYKYLIK
+172 LIAK
-184 SEYSRHKD
+184 EYEKHK
-192 FIFSK
+192 IILESNK
-197 NILDEEE
+197 ILDSE
-204 KARYLSFIQVDA
+204 KEVFQNIMEQRADQNVYLNSIR
-216 TETMYNQAIGFLSNC
+216 TLSDI
-231 LKKAYQQNVIILIDE
+231 LAKYYEKNVIILIDE

-319 FTQEEMQE
+319 FTQAEMQE

-449 TIGDETYYDMVI
+449 TVGDETYYDMVI

-478 IDHLNRDSRTDILE
+478 IDHVNRDSRTDILE

-529 GLVSGFNGYM
+529 GLVSGFSGYM

-547 NGRFDLVI
+547 NGRFDLVV

>member
-1 MNSFC
+1 
-6 YLITASEKSDVS
+6 
-18 LHNAF
+18 
-23 KICPI
+23 
-28 NPPTFQKAANPVAF
+28 
-42 SAGTWYNNSNKN
+42 
-54 PGKIAETSRGENMKH
+54 MKH

-82 VDNGYYFID
+82 VDNGYYFVD

-98 LLENKE
+98 LLENKG

-161 ISLKSMKQKNF
+161 VSLKSMKQASYTNAFYMYKN
-172 TLAFETYKYLIK
+172 LIAK
-184 SEYSRHKD
+184 EYEKHK
-192 FIFSK
+192 IILES
-197 NILDEEE
+197 NQILDSE
-204 KARYLSFIQVDA
+204 KEVFQNIMEQRADQNVYLNSIR
-216 TETMYNQAIGFLSNC
+216 TLSDI
-231 LKKAYQQNVIILIDE
+231 LAKYYEKNVIILIDE

-319 FTQEEMQE
+319 FTQEEMKG

-449 TIGDETYYDMVI
+449 TVGDETYYDMVI

-478 IDHLNRDSRTDILE
+478 IDHINRDSRTDILE

-547 NGRFDLVI
+547 NGRFDLVV

>member
-1 MNSFC
+1 
-6 YLITASEKSDVS
+6 
-18 LHNAF
+18 
-23 KICPI
+23 
-28 NPPTFQKAANPVAF
+28 
-42 SAGTWYNNSNKN
+42 
-54 PGKIAETSRGENMKH
+54 MKH

-82 VDNGYYFID
+82 VDNGYYFVD

-142 KIAAYPEYMAYQGQ
+142 KIAAYPEYMAYQGK

-161 ISLKSMKQKNF
+161 VSLKSMKQASYTDAFYMYKN
-172 TLAFETYKYLIK
+172 LIAK
-184 SEYSRHKD
+184 EYEKHK
-192 FIFSK
+192 IILES
-197 NILDEEE
+197 NQILDSE
-204 KARYLSFIQVDA
+204 KEVFQNIMEQRADQNVYLNSIR
-216 TETMYNQAIGFLSNC
+216 TLSDI
-231 LKKAYQQNVIILIDE
+231 LAKYYEKNVIILIDE
-246 YDVPLENAYHEGFY
+246 YDVPLENAYHERFY

-319 FTQEEMQE
+319 FTQAEMQE
-327 ILQTFSL
+327 ILQNFSL

-449 TIGDETYYDMVI
+449 TFGDETYYDMVI

-478 IDHLNRDSRTDILE
+478 IDHINRDSRTDILE

-529 GLVSGFNGYM
+529 GLVSGFSGYM

-547 NGRFDLVI
+547 NGRFDLVV

-579 KACEDALR
+579 KACEDALK

>member
-1 MNSFC
+1 
-6 YLITASEKSDVS
+6 
-18 LHNAF
+18 
-23 KICPI
+23 
-28 NPPTFQKAANPVAF
+28 
-42 SAGTWYNNSNKN
+42 
-54 PGKIAETSRGENMKH
+54 MKH

-82 VDNGYYFID
+82 VDNEYYFID

-197 NILDEEE
+197 NVLDEEE

-319 FTQEEMQE
+319 FTREEMQE

-547 NGRFDLVI
+547 NGRFDLVV

-579 KACEDALR
+579 KACEDALK

>member
-1 MNSFC
+1 
-6 YLITASEKSDVS
+6 
-18 LHNAF
+18 
-23 KICPI
+23 
-28 NPPTFQKAANPVAF
+28 
-42 SAGTWYNNSNKN
+42 
-54 PGKIAETSRGENMKH
+54 MKH

-82 VDNGYYFID
+82 VDNGYYFVD

-142 KIAAYPEYMAYQGQ
+142 KIAAYPEYMVYQGQ

-161 ISLKSMKQKNF
+161 ISLKSMKRASYQEAYFEYVKLLSDEFERHETILQSDAVSEEDKLEFQK
-172 TLAFETYKYLIK
+172 IK
-184 SEYSRHKD
+184 RRIAEPKEYNSAVKLL
-192 FIFSK
+192 SK
-197 NILDEEE
+197 
-204 KARYLSFIQVDA
+204 
-216 TETMYNQAIGFLSNC
+216 C
-231 LKKAYQQNVIILIDE
+231 LQKVYQKNVIILIDE

-305 TYSITKNKFSQYFG
+305 TYSITKNKFSRYFG

-327 ILQTFSL
+327 ILQNFSL

-478 IDHLNRDSRTDILE
+478 IDHINRDSRTDILE

-547 NGRFDLVI
+547 NGRFDLVV

-618 RVKSGGVDHFE
+618 RVKSGGVDHFD

>member
-1 MNSFC
+1 MLLKYALSIFH
-6 YLITASEKSDVS
+6 IQK
-18 LHNAF
+18 
-23 KICPI
+23 
-28 NPPTFQKAANPVAF
+28 KAANPVAF
-42 SAGTWYNNSNKN
+42 SAGTWYNNNNKN

-82 VDNGYYFID
+82 VDNEYYFVD

-130 TEKSNAYLFDGL
+130 TAKSNAYLFDGL

-161 ISLKSMKQKNF
+161 VSLKSMKQASYTDAFYMYKNLIAKEYEKHKIILESNKILQSEKEIF
-172 TLAFETYKYLIK
+172 RNIMEQRADQNVYLNSIRTLSDILEKY
-184 SEYSRHKD
+184 Y
-192 FIFSK
+192 
-197 NILDEEE
+197 E
-204 KARYLSFIQVDA
+204 K
-216 TETMYNQAIGFLSNC
+216 
-231 LKKAYQQNVIILIDE
+231 NVIILIDE

-319 FTQEEMQE
+319 FTQEEMKE

-478 IDHLNRDSRTDILE
+478 IDHINRDSRTDILE

-547 NGRFDLVI
+547 NGRFDLVV

-579 KACEDALR
+579 KACEDALK

>member
-1 MNSFC
+1 
-6 YLITASEKSDVS
+6 
-18 LHNAF
+18 
-23 KICPI
+23 
-28 NPPTFQKAANPVAF
+28 
-42 SAGTWYNNSNKN
+42 
-54 PGKIAETSRGENMKH
+54 MKH

-82 VDNGYYFID
+82 VDNEYYFVD

-161 ISLKSMKQKNF
+161 ISLKSMKRASYQEAYFEYVKLLSDEFERHEIILQSDAVSEEDKLEFQK
-172 TLAFETYKYLIK
+172 IK
-184 SEYSRHKD
+184 RRIAEPKEYNSAVKLL
-192 FIFSK
+192 SK
-197 NILDEEE
+197 
-204 KARYLSFIQVDA
+204 
-216 TETMYNQAIGFLSNC
+216 C
-231 LKKAYQQNVIILIDE
+231 LQKVYQKNVIILIDE

-319 FTQEEMQE
+319 FTQEEMKE
-327 ILQTFSL
+327 ILQAFSL
-334 EQYAG
+334 EQYAE

-478 IDHLNRDSRTDILE
+478 IDHINRDSRTDILE

-547 NGRFDLVI
+547 NGRFDLVV

-618 RVKSGGVDHFE
+618 RVKSGGVDHFD

>member
-1 MNSFC
+1 
-6 YLITASEKSDVS
+6 
-18 LHNAF
+18 
-23 KICPI
+23 
-28 NPPTFQKAANPVAF
+28 
-42 SAGTWYNNSNKN
+42 
-54 PGKIAETSRGENMKH
+54 MKH

-82 VDNGYYFID
+82 VDNGYYFVD

-142 KIAAYPEYMAYQGQ
+142 KIAAYPEYMAYQGK

-161 ISLKSMKQKNF
+161 VSLKSMKQASYTDAFYMYKN
-172 TLAFETYKYLIK
+172 LIAK
-184 SEYSRHKD
+184 EYEKHK
-192 FIFSK
+192 IILES
-197 NILDEEE
+197 NQILDSE
-204 KARYLSFIQVDA
+204 KEVFQNIMEQRADQNVYLNSIR
-216 TETMYNQAIGFLSNC
+216 TLSDI
-231 LKKAYQQNVIILIDE
+231 LAKYYEKNVIILIDE

-291 VSRESIFTGLNNLK
+291 GSRESIFTGLNNLK

-319 FTQEEMQE
+319 FTQAEMQE
-327 ILQTFSL
+327 ILQNFSL

-449 TIGDETYYDMVI
+449 TFGDETYYDMVI

-478 IDHLNRDSRTDILE
+478 IDHINRDSRTDILE

-529 GLVSGFNGYM
+529 GLVSGFSGYM

-547 NGRFDLVI
+547 NGRFDLVV

-579 KACEDALR
+579 KACEDALK

>member
-1 MNSFC
+1 
-6 YLITASEKSDVS
+6 
-18 LHNAF
+18 
-23 KICPI
+23 
-28 NPPTFQKAANPVAF
+28 
-42 SAGTWYNNSNKN
+42 
-54 PGKIAETSRGENMKH
+54 MKH

-82 VDNGYYFID
+82 VDNEYYFVD

-130 TEKSNAYLFDGL
+130 TEKSNAYLFDDL

-156 YPVIS
+156 YPLIS
-161 ISLKSMKQKNF
+161 VSLKSMKQKNF

-192 FIFSK
+192 FIFSR
-197 NILDEEE
+197 NVLDEEE
-204 KARYLSFIQVDA
+204 KARYLSFIQVNA

-327 ILQTFSL
+327 ILQAFSL

-478 IDHLNRDSRTDILE
+478 IDHVNRDSRTDILE

-547 NGRFDLVI
+547 NGRFDLVV

-618 RVKSGGVDHFE
+618 RVKSGGVDHFD

>member
-1 MNSFC
+1 
-6 YLITASEKSDVS
+6 
-18 LHNAF
+18 
-23 KICPI
+23 
-28 NPPTFQKAANPVAF
+28 
-42 SAGTWYNNSNKN
+42 
-54 PGKIAETSRGENMKH
+54 MKH

-104 TVNLFTRP
+104 SVNLFTRP

-142 KIAAYPEYMAYQGQ
+142 KIAAYPEYMAYQGK

-161 ISLKSMKQKNF
+161 VSLKSMKQKNF

-197 NILDEEE
+197 NVLDEEE

-305 TYSITKNKFSQYFG
+305 TYSITKNKFSRYFG
-319 FTQEEMQE
+319 FTQEEMKE

-334 EQYAG
+334 EQYAE

-449 TIGDETYYDMVI
+449 TVGDETYYDMVI

-478 IDHLNRDSRTDILE
+478 IDHINRDSRTDILE

-529 GLVSGFNGYM
+529 GLVSGFSGYM

-547 NGRFDLVI
+547 NGRFDLVV

-587 QIEEKDYEASLRD
+587 KIEEKDYEASLRD